1 MGLSTESLDTAWIEG
16 LNHLAQSVE
25 LPIVS
30 LTHVDTSEPNARK
43 ALALAL
49 FTLCRELKNR
59 I

>member
-16 LNHLAQSVE
+16 LNHLAQSVD
-25 LPIVS
+25 LPAVS
-30 LTHVDTSEPNARK
+30 LVHVDTSEPNARK